1 MLRIN
6 LLPIR
11 QLKKRAAAVKQLIF
25 AGFVFVALILFLAA
39 AGFVQ
44 STIANSVRS
53 DIAGLNKIKQKNKPI
68 LAEIKKFEKKKAELE
83 RKISVIKKLKKN
95 SSLAVRVM
103 DEVANLIDNERMWL
117 LTFNNRA
124 GSLSMK
130 GVALDNR
137 TIADFMK
144 ALEKSPFVVKQSIN
158 LADSTLK
165 RISGK
170 SLKTFSLSCSV
181 SLPIKGSQPLI
192 SNKKQR

>member
-6 LLPIR
+6 LLPVR
-11 QLKKRAAAVKQLIF
+11 QLKKRATAVNQLII
-25 AGFVFVALILFLAA
+25 AGFFIVTMILFLAT
-39 AGFVQ
+39 AGFIQ
-44 STIANSVRS
+44 LTIANSIRS
-53 DIAGLNKIKQKNKPI
+53 DIEGLNKIKQKNAPI
-68 LAEIKKFEKKKAELE
+68 LAEIIQFEKKKAELE

-103 DEVANLIDNERMWL
+103 DEIANLIDNERMWL

-124 GSLSMK
+124 GSLAMT

-158 LADSTLK
+158 LANSTLK
-165 RISGK
+165 RMSGK
-170 SLKTFSLSCSV
+170 SLKSFSLSCSV
-181 SLPIKGSQPLI
+181 SLPIKGNQSLI
-192 SNKKQR
+192 SDKK